1 MDAIVQGLIAARKV
15 SDVQLYQILNAV
27 VIELNKLNAKIVA
40 LETRV
45 QTLEDAQP

>member
-27 VIELNKLNAKIVA
+27 VIK
-40 LETRV
+40 
-45 QTLEDAQP
+45 